1 MKYCHNNLLT
11 ALKKKKLKYFVLQLK
26 VQISKN
32 VSKRIS
38 LVFEQKMRKRSSFTS
53 YMNVFVYVNHVYD
66 VVFLDGN
73 LKSCFRSEI
82 IFFVIVHLTWW
93 RCLSLLLVSRCII
106 GPINMNLSAARFIMV
121 REGKIGM
128 NKEQTTVHK
137 SRTTFF
143 QNFLVILE
151 SFSNLIVQ
159 ADITKTILSEVFT
172 HLSYG

>member
-1 MKYCHNNLLT
+1 
-11 ALKKKKLKYFVLQLK
+11 
-26 VQISKN
+26 
-32 VSKRIS
+32 
-38 LVFEQKMRKRSSFTS
+38 
-53 YMNVFVYVNHVYD
+53 
-66 VVFLDGN
+66 
-73 LKSCFRSEI
+73 
-82 IFFVIVHLTWW
+82 
-93 RCLSLLLVSRCII
+93 
-106 GPINMNLSAARFIMV
+106 MNLSAARFIMV